1 VKEGEYGGS
10 TMYSC
15 MKNGAI
21 RPVETVLRKGEKG
34 VKEKDGVEGSN

>member
-15 MKNGAI
+15 ENGTM
-21 RPVETVLRKGEKG
+21 RPVEIVLRRGRED
-34 VKEKDGVEGSN
+34 KEESWRG